1 MDFQANVTT
10 TAAPPLGVR
19 TRIQANVPQMSE
31 AMTKL
36 ATLLLDEP
44 LALLEL
50 SITELAARAGTSAAT
65 VTRFCRLIGYAG
77 YLPFR
82 VGVAADAGRL
92 RADETWRV
100 DIGRAFDPE
109 DTPEQVLR
117 TLSQSHPAALQA
129 TADSI
134 DIDEVVRIAEAIAT
148 CGHVDIYGIG
158 GSAVMARE
166 MQLRLY
172 RIGINA
178 HHWGEVHDGLTSAAL
193 LDEDSVAIAIS
204 NTGRTIETIEMLAQ
218 AKSSGAFTLAITSNA
233 DSPLAALAD
242 VHLVTVAPD
251 EYLQPDD
258 LLGQARPAVRARP
271 ALPDRRPA
279 ELRADRDDAGRLGR
293 RRRPAPAR
301 AERATAGPPRAPH
314 ATVPTTR
321 GSRPMTTSTV
331 PAATARRPSRPSASR
346 SPHGCRPSPT
356 TPRAEVSTRPSTSS
370 STSIRRGGVLQAFGT
385 GHSQAFAMEIAG
397 RAGGFIPTTRWPCA
411 TSYCTGPATSRCS
424 PVPRWSGT
432 PASSTSCSRSR
443 RSTPPTCSSSPRTP
457 ASTGRSSAW
466 RCGPRPT
473 ATR

>member
-1 MDFQANVTT
+1 MTT
-10 TAAPPLGVR
+10 TAAAPPLGVR

-36 ATLLLDEP
+36 ATLLLEEP
-44 LALLEL
+44 LAPLEM

-100 DIGRAFDPE
+100 DIGRAFDPD

-117 TLSQSHPAALQA
+117 TLSQSHQAALQA

-148 CGHVDIYGIG
+148 CAHVDIYGIG

-172 RIGINA
+172 RIGIQA

-193 LDEDSVAIAIS
+193 LDEESVAIAIS

-258 LLGQARPAVRARP
+258 LSAKHAQLFALDLLYLIVAQRNFARTATTLAASAAAVAPHRRAPSRDRRAVRGRRAAAAAATIAPTAAP
-271 ALPDRRPA
+271 APVRTP
-279 ELRADRDDAGRLGR
+279 EEAGR
-293 RRRPAPAR
+293 
-301 AERATAGPPRAPH
+301 
-314 ATVPTTR
+314 
-321 GSRPMTTSTV
+321 
-331 PAATARRPSRPSASR
+331 
-346 SPHGCRPSPT
+346 
-356 TPRAEVSTRPSTSS
+356 
-370 STSIRRGGVLQAFGT
+370 
-385 GHSQAFAMEIAG
+385 
-397 RAGGFIPTTRWPCA
+397 
-411 TSYCTGPATSRCS
+411 
-424 PVPRWSGT
+424 
-432 PASSTSCSRSR
+432 
-443 RSTPPTCSSSPRTP
+443 
-457 ASTGRSSAW
+457 
-466 RCGPRPT
+466 
-473 ATR
+473 

>member
-1 MDFQANVTT
+1 MTT

-36 ATLLLDEP
+36 ATLLLEAAAP
-44 LALLEL
+44 LEL

-100 DIGRAFDPE
+100 DIGRAFDPD

-117 TLSQSHPAALQA
+117 TLSQSHLAALQA

-134 DIDEVVRIAEAIAT
+134 DIDEVVRIADAIAT
-148 CGHVDIYGIG
+148 CSHVDIYGIG

-204 NTGRTIETIEMLAQ
+204 NTGRTVETIEMLAQ

-233 DSPLAALAD
+233 DSPLAALTD
-242 VHLVTVAPD
+242 VHVVAVAPD
-251 EYLQPDD
+251 EYHLQPDD
-258 LLGQARPAVRARP
+258 LSAKHAQLFALDLLYLIVAQRNFARTATTLAAAAAAVTPHRRAPSHDRRALRAPA
-271 ALPDRRPA
+271 ALPSPLPRKQADDHEHRRRRHARGGLRDLPRAGVLAPA
-279 ELRADRDDAGRLGR
+279 GGR
-293 RRRPAPAR
+293 RRR
-301 AERATAGPPRAPH
+301 
-314 ATVPTTR
+314 
-321 GSRPMTTSTV
+321 
-331 PAATARRPSRPSASR
+331 
-346 SPHGCRPSPT
+346 
-356 TPRAEVSTRPSTSS
+356 
-370 STSIRRGGVLQAFGT
+370 
-385 GHSQAFAMEIAG
+385 
-397 RAGGFIPTTRWPCA
+397 
-411 TSYCTGPATSRCS
+411 
-424 PVPRWSGT
+424 
-432 PASSTSCSRSR
+432 RSR
-443 RSTPPTCSSSPRTP
+443 RPGPGHRPRRRLHPARRSPPGVRYRSLAGLRHGDRRPG
-457 ASTGRSSAW
+457 GRGHPDPDDGA
-466 RCGPRPT
+466 
-473 ATR
+473 A

>member
-1 MDFQANVTT
+1 MTT

-44 LALLEL
+44 LAPLEL

-109 DTPEQVLR
+109 DTPEQVLH
-117 TLSQSHPAALQA
+117 TLAQSHQAALQA
-129 TADSI
+129 TAESM

-148 CGHVDIYGIG
+148 RARVDIYGIG

-204 NTGRTIETIEMLAQ
+204 NTGRTVETIEMLAQ

-251 EYLQPDD
+251 VYLQPDD
-258 LLGQARPAVRARP
+258 LSAKHAQLFALDLLYLIVAQRNFPRTATTLAASAAAVAPHRRAPTR
-271 ALPDRRPA
+271 DRRPT
-279 ELRADRDDAGRLGR
+279 RGR
-293 RRRPAPAR
+293 R
-301 AERATAGPPRAPH
+301 
-314 ATVPTTR
+314 
-321 GSRPMTTSTV
+321 
-331 PAATARRPSRPSASR
+331 TARP
-346 SPHGCRPSPT
+346 
-356 TPRAEVSTRPSTSS
+356 TPRA
-370 STSIRRGGVLQAFGT
+370 
-385 GHSQAFAMEIAG
+385 G
-397 RAGGFIPTTRWPCA
+397 R
-411 TSYCTGPATSRCS
+411 
-424 PVPRWSGT
+424 
-432 PASSTSCSRSR
+432 
-443 RSTPPTCSSSPRTP
+443 
-457 ASTGRSSAW
+457 
-466 RCGPRPT
+466 
-473 ATR
+473 

>member
-1 MDFQANVTT
+1 MTT

-36 ATLLLDEP
+36 ATLLLEEP
-44 LALLEL
+44 LAPLEL

-100 DIGRAFDPE
+100 DIGRAFDPD

-117 TLSQSHPAALQA
+117 TLSQSHQAALQA

-148 CGHVDIYGIG
+148 CAHVDIYGIG

-172 RIGINA
+172 RIGIKA

-193 LDEDSVAIAIS
+193 LDEESVAIAIS

-242 VHLVTVAPD
+242 VHLVTVRAGRVP
-251 EYLQPDD
+251 PARRPV
-258 LLGQARPAVRARP
+258 GQARPAVRARP
-271 ALPDRRPA
+271 ALPHRRPA
-279 ELRADRDDAGRLGR
+279 ELRADATTLAASAAAVAPHRRAPQPGPSSGRAPRGAAAAPSPDRATTPDRTAEEAGR
-293 RRRPAPAR
+293 
-301 AERATAGPPRAPH
+301 
-314 ATVPTTR
+314 
-321 GSRPMTTSTV
+321 
-331 PAATARRPSRPSASR
+331 
-346 SPHGCRPSPT
+346 
-356 TPRAEVSTRPSTSS
+356 
-370 STSIRRGGVLQAFGT
+370 
-385 GHSQAFAMEIAG
+385 
-397 RAGGFIPTTRWPCA
+397 
-411 TSYCTGPATSRCS
+411 
-424 PVPRWSGT
+424 
-432 PASSTSCSRSR
+432 
-443 RSTPPTCSSSPRTP
+443 
-457 ASTGRSSAW
+457 
-466 RCGPRPT
+466 
-473 ATR
+473 